1 MPTMTVV
8 LRVIHILSGV
18 YWAGSVFL
26 FSTILQP
33 AVQDLGPDG
42 GKVMVKLFERGY
54 LTILPIAAVLTVGS
68 GVWLLWIASSG
79 FTPEWMGSTT
89 GIVLSTGGTLA
100 IAALAVGLGVMRPSG
115 MRLWAIAREL
125 PTITDEGTRNARMAE
140 MQARRIRLGVA
151 GRIVFFLLI
160 AAVLAMASARY
171 L

>member
-1 MPTMTVV
+1 MPTLTVV
-8 LRVIHILSGV
+8 LRVIHIMSGV

-54 LTILPIAAVLTVGS
+54 LTVVPSAAVLTVGS
-68 GVWLLWIASSG
+68 GAWLLWIASSG
-79 FTPEWMGSTT
+79 FASDWMGSTT
-89 GIVLSTGGTLA
+89 GIVLSTGGLLA
-100 IAALAVGLGVMRPSG
+100 ITALVIGLGVMRPAG
-115 MRLWAIAREL
+115 MRIWAIAREM
-125 PTITDEGTRNARMAE
+125 PSITDDAARNSRMADL
-140 MQARRIRLGVA
+140 QQLRTRLSLA